1 MCSIDNLSTS
11 VEFVDFTVDNSY
23 LLYKDNFEEVSIID
37 LTNHKKINT
46 IYIEHDVEWC
56 SDGIKICEKTKG
68 VHSYYNDE
76 NKILKITPIKNCIAV
91 TDEMGKKYF
100 IFIFFFK

>member
-1 MCSIDNLSTS
+1 M
-11 VEFVDFTVDNSY
+11 DFTLDNSY

-91 TDEMGKKYF
+91 TDEMGIYIKYNSKKC
-100 IFIFFFK
+100 FFFIVFLRDDKNF